1 MEMFQS
7 EASGEKI
14 LYLLLTR
21 ENDKYLS
28 RKLKY
33 WEEEFGRWLEKRKTE
48 KDEKAEDKPNNYNN
62 NNNYKEVIK

>member
-33 WEEEFGRWLEKRKTE
+33 WEEEFGRWLEKRKA
-48 KDEKAEDKPNNYNN
+48 KKAEDKSNNYNN